1 MRPNES
7 HIDKAPGRGRLL
19 NNDIFTVNN
28 KTRTHLALRR
38 QGGSKEATNNCC
50 RVNKRQQGRHMSTKP
65 PWAGRSIKRQATT
78 ATQPQQNR
86 EILGNNK
93 ARLM

>member
-1 MRPNES
+1 MRPNGS
-7 HIDKAPGRGRLL
+7 HIDNTPGRGRVL
-19 NNDIFTVNN
+19 NNNRFIVNN
-28 KTRTHLALRR
+28 KTRAHLAVRR
-38 QGGSKEATNNCC
+38 QGACKEATNNCC

-65 PWAGRSIKRQATT
+65 PWAGRSIKRQAKT

-86 EILGNNK
+86 EIAGNNK